1 MIENTEKIE
10 NVCTT
15 SFPTIEELK
24 DEIKREKHKRKYNS
38 ALRSTVNLFIVIAAV
53 SILVAMLVMPVLRIY
68 GSSMSP
74 SLNDSEI
81 VLCLKTSNIQTG
93 DIVAFYYNNKILVKR
108 MIASAGD
115 VVDIDSEGN
124 VSVNGVLLKEDYVS
138 EKALGE
144 CDIELPYQV
153 PDGKIFCL
161 GDHRSVSIDSRST
174 TVGCI
179 SEEQIVGKLIFRI
192 WPIKNIEKIK

>member
-1 MIENTEKIE
+1 MADGLEKLD
-10 NVCTT
+10 VATCY
-15 SFPTIEELK
+15 PTIEELK
-24 DEIKREKHKRKYNS
+24 EEIKREKHKRKYNS

-74 SLNDSEI
+74 SLEDSEI
-81 VLCLKTSNIQTG
+81 VLCLKTSDIQTG
-93 DIVAFYYNNKILVKR
+93 DIIAFYYNNKILVKR
-108 MIASAGD
+108 MIARAGD
-115 VVDIDSEGN
+115 IVDIDSEGN

-174 TVGCI
+174 TVGCV
-179 SEEQIVGKLIFRI
+179 SEEQIVGKLVFRI
-192 WPIKNIEKIK
+192 WPIKNIKKIK